1 MATKKVAPAKT
12 KPRARPAKTAK
23 KAGVASDAT
32 PKSLPPLN
40 PRQRAFVVEY
50 LKDRHATQAYMRVYG
65 VSQQTADSAGPRL
78 FGDVRIRAEIERLE
92 AETLAKVQAD
102 TGITLERTL
111 RTIAAVAYH
120 DPRKF
125 YGEDGELR
133 PIRDLDDDTAMALAG
148 FEVQEDFAGSGAERV
163 QIGRT
168 KKVKISE
175 RKGYLDMLMKHL
187 GGFKAD
193 NEQGAEAAAKAL
205 QGLVVRFVEPG
216 AS

>member
-1 MATKKVAPAKT
+1 MATKKVAPAKN
-12 KPRARPAKTAK
+12 KPRASPAKTTK
-23 KAGVASDAT
+23 TAGLASDAT

-50 LKDRHATQAYMRVYG
+50 QKDKNATQAAIRAGY
-65 VSQQTADSAGPRL
+65 SAATARQIGSRL
-78 FGDVRIRAEIERLE
+78 LTDVVIRAEVDRLE
-92 AETLAKVQAD
+92 KEALQKVQAE

-111 RTIAAVAYH
+111 RAIASVAFH

-125 YGEDGELR
+125 FDEKGNLCQITDLEDQ
-133 PIRDLDDDTAMALAG
+133 TAMSLAG
-148 FEVQEDFAGSGAERV
+148 FEVLEEFAGSGENRV
-163 QIGRT
+163 HVGYT
-168 KKVKISE
+168 KKIKISE

-187 GGFKAD
+187 GGYKAD

>member
-12 KPRARPAKTAK
+12 KPRARPAKTTTT
-23 KAGVASDAT
+23 AGVASDAT
-32 PKSLPPLN
+32 PHGLN

-50 LKDRHATQAYMRVYG
+50 LADKNATQAAIRAGY
-65 VSQQTADSAGPRL
+65 SAATARQIGSRL
-78 FGDVRIRAEIERLE
+78 LTDVVIRAEVDRLE
-92 AETLAKVQAD
+92 NEALAKVQAE

-125 YGEDGELR
+125 YGEDGELK
-133 PIRDLDDDTAMALAG
+133 PIRDLDDDTALALAG

-187 GGFKAD
+187 GGYKAD
-193 NEQGAEAAAKAL
+193 NEQGGEAAAKAL

>member
-1 MATKKVAPAKT
+1 MATKKVAPAKN
-12 KPRARPAKTAK
+12 KPRASPAKTTK
-23 KAGVASDAT
+23 TVGVASDAT
-32 PKSLPPLN
+32 PKSPPPLN
-40 PRQRAFVVEY
+40 PRQRAFVAEY
-50 LKDRHATQAYMRVYG
+50 LKDRSAKGAYMRAYG
-65 VSQQTADSAGPRL
+65 ASPSVAESAGPRL
-78 FGDVRIRAEIERLE
+78 FGDVRVRTEIERLE
-92 AETLAKVQAD
+92 AETLAKVQAE

-125 YGEDGELR
+125 YGEDGELK

-216 AS
+216 SS